1 MNIKWLIKGL
11 MVLAISLTCTVQA
24 QEPEDPYQLLSE
36 VATKTF
42 DRIKAERTEIEK
54 NPEILREIMKEEL
67 LPYVDYKFAALKVL
81 GRHFKSVPQDKIPE
95 YIQEFRAYL
104 VTTYALAMAQY
115 DNQIVEF
122 EPGKDYT
129 DDKMVTVRAVVREQ
143 GKPDINISFK
153 VRKNSRT
160 EEWRAFDMVAEGISM
175 LSSKQ
180 SEFESIIRQQGID
193 AVIALLKEKN
203 QQPIRLETDN
213 QEGDA

>member
-1 MNIKWLIKGL
+1 MSVKWLIRGL
-11 MVLAISLTCTVQA
+11 MVFVLSTVFSVQA
-24 QEPEDPYQLLSE
+24 QESENPYQLLSE

-42 DRIKAERTEIEK
+42 DRIKAERSQIEN
-54 NPEILREIMKEEL
+54 NPEILRDIMKEEL

-81 GRHFKSVPQDKIPE
+81 GRHFKSVPQDKLPE
-95 YIQEFRAYL
+95 YIQEFRSYL

-115 DNQIVEF
+115 DDQDVIF
-122 EPGKDYT
+122 EPGRDYT
-129 DDKMVTVRAVVREQ
+129 DEKMVTVRAVVKEQ

-180 SEFESIIRQQGID
+180 SEFESIIRQDGID

-203 QQPIRLETDN
+203 QQPIRLPDEKN
-213 QEGDA
+213 GAES

>member
-1 MNIKWLIKGL
+1 
-11 MVLAISLTCTVQA
+11 MVLALSLTFSVQA
-24 QEPEDPYQLLSE
+24 QEPESPYQLLSE

-42 DRIKAERTEIEK
+42 DRIKAERPGIEK
-54 NPEILREIMKEEL
+54 NPEILRDIMKEEL

-81 GRHFKSVPQDKIPE
+81 GRHFKSVPQDKLPE
-95 YIQEFRAYL
+95 YIQEFRSYL

-115 DNQIVEF
+115 DDQDVVF
-122 EPGKDYT
+122 EPGRDYA
-129 DDKMVTVRAVVREQ
+129 DEKMVTVRAVVKEQ

-180 SEFESIIRQQGID
+180 SEFESIIRQDGID

-203 QQPIRLETDN
+203 QQPIRLPDEN
-213 QEGDA
+213 KGAEA

>member
-1 MNIKWLIKGL
+1 MYLKWLTNSL
-11 MVLAISLTCTVQA
+11 LALTLSVSVAAQA

-42 DRIKAERTEIEK
+42 DRIKAERPQIEK
-54 NPEILREIMKEEL
+54 NPEILRDIMKEEL

-81 GRHFKSVPQDKIPE
+81 GRHFKSVPQEKLPE
-95 YIQEFRAYL
+95 YIQAFRGYL

-115 DNQIVEF
+115 DNQTVEF
-122 EPGKDYT
+122 EPGRDYE
-129 DDKMVTVRAVVREQ
+129 DEKMVTVRAVVKEP
-143 GKPDINISFK
+143 GKPDIKIAFQ

-193 AVIALLKEKN
+193 AVIELLKEKN
-203 QQPIRLETDN
+203 AQPIRLP
-213 QEGDA
+213 GDKSEEQA

>member
-1 MNIKWLIKGL
+1 MRVKWLIMGL
-11 MVLAISLTCTVQA
+11 MALALSLSLNVQA

-36 VATKTF
+36 VASKTF
-42 DRIKAERTEIEK
+42 DRIKSERSQIEQ
-54 NPEILREIMKEEL
+54 NPEILRDIMKQEL

-81 GRHFKSVPQDKIPE
+81 GRHFKSVPQDKLPE
-95 YIQEFRAYL
+95 YIQEFRGYL
-104 VTTYALAMAQY
+104 ITTYALAMAQY
-115 DNQIVEF
+115 NDQVVEF
-122 EPGKDYT
+122 EPGRNYDGE
-129 DDKMVTVRAVVREQ
+129 KMVTVRAVVREQ

-180 SEFESIIRQQGID
+180 SEFESIIRQEGID

-203 QQPIRLETDN
+203 QQPIRLPKDEN
-213 QEGDA
+213 KGEA